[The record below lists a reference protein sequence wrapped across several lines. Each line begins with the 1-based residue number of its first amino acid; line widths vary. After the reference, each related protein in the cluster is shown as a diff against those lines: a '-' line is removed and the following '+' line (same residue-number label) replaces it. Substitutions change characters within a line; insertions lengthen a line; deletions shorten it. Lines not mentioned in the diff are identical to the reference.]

1 MSIEFTGERVV
12 PGRVDADLWN
22 EHLARYA
29 FSDRYCHGLRIL
41 DAGCGTGYGTHQLA
55 LNAQSVVGVDLAE
68 DALAYAASEYARS
81 NLRWVRSS
89 CTNLPFSAGCFD
101 VVVSFEV
108 IEHLQQWADLIA
120 EARRVLVPEG
130 VFIVSTPNK
139 SFYAKAR
146 ADSGPNPFHEHEFE
160 LDEFRDA
167 LTRVFPH
174 VVIAFEN
181 HAGCVLFES
190 LHAAGIDARI
200 DGFSGPE
207 DANFYVAV
215 CSAQAQPVASFVY
228 VPEFAN
234 LLKER
239 GTRIQSL
246 ETELQL
252 KNAWLEEAQN
262 KHADLVRLHTQQTQ
276 ELQNNNTWAK
286 ELDTQLKASR
296 QRIADLQDEAFA
308 QHKAALAVAEGYEN
322 QLRKLETELQ
332 ARTEW
337 AQGAEARVQQEMD
350 QLNGD
355 LTRCVALL
363 DKAEA
368 TVVERTNW
376 ALQLQRDLEH
386 AQAQLALAR
395 ASIWVKLGRII
406 KVGPELNP

>member
-1 MSIEFTGERVV
+1 M
-12 PGRVDADLWN
+12 
-22 EHLARYA
+22 
-29 FSDRYCHGLRIL
+29 
-41 DAGCGTGYGTHQLA
+41 
-55 LNAQSVVGVDLAE
+55 
-68 DALAYAASEYARS
+68 
-81 NLRWVRSS
+81 
-89 CTNLPFSAGCFD
+89 
-101 VVVSFEV
+101 
-108 IEHLQQWADLIA
+108 
-120 EARRVLVPEG
+120 
-130 VFIVSTPNK
+130 
-139 SFYAKAR
+139 
-146 ADSGPNPFHEHEFE
+146 
-160 LDEFRDA
+160 
-167 LTRVFPH
+167 
-174 VVIAFEN
+174 
-181 HAGCVLFES
+181 
-190 LHAAGIDARI
+190 

-215 CSAQAQPVASFVY
+215 CSAQAQPVPSFVY
-228 VPEFAN
+228 VPESAN

-246 ETELQL
+246 EKELQL

-296 QRIADLQDEAFA
+296 QRIAELQDEASE
-308 QHKAALAVAEGYEN
+308 QHKAALTVAEGYEN
-322 QLRKLETELQ
+322 QLRKLEAELQ

-376 ALQLQRDLEH
+376 ALQLQRDVER